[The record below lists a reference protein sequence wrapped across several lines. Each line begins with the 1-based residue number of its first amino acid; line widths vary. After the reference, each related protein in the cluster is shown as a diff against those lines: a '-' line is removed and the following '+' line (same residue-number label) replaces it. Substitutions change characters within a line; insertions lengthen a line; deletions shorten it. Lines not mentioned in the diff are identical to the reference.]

1 MATDGREG
9 EAERI
14 VWDTLVEV
22 LDLTKAFERVNL
34 PVVALATHVNV
45 SRKILRVLC
54 GYFEH
59 KRNVQFEG
67 CEAELLPTITAILLG
82 SKWICLLL
90 CIVLQDALSEVTKNL
105 SASEIEVFVDNTT
118 AFMNRRNKELVE
130 MTEKVLK
137 KLK

>member
-14 VWDTLVEV
+14 VWDTLVEMV

-34 PVVALATHVNV
+34 PVVWALATHVNV

-67 CEAELLPTITAILLG
+67 CEAELLPTITASSPWVKVDLLAPVHCVAG
-82 SKWICLLL
+82 R
-90 CIVLQDALSEVTKNL
+90 SE
-105 SASEIEVFVDNTT
+105 
-118 AFMNRRNKELVE
+118 
-130 MTEKVLK
+130 
-137 KLK
+137 